1 MTRPLLAF
9 PAPRLAENA
18 CPGIGRVHI
27 RDFVVMARI
36 GVYEHEKLAPQRVRL
51 NLDLEVAEAAAPR
64 LDDLRHVVCYDEIV
78 QAVRRLVVAGHIQLV
93 ETLGERIADL
103 CLADPRVRRATV
115 TVEKLDIYP
124 DIAAVGITLTRDSPL

>member
-1 MTRPLLAF
+1 MPSPLLAF
-9 PAPRLAENA
+9 PAPRIAEDVR
-18 CPGIGRVHI
+18 PGIGRIHI
-27 RDFVVMARI
+27 RDFVVMAQI

-51 NLDLEVAEAAAPR
+51 NLDLEVAEASR
-64 LDDLRHVVCYDEIV
+64 DDELRNVVCYDKIV
-78 QAVRRLVVAGHIQLV
+78 QAVRRLVGAGHIQLV